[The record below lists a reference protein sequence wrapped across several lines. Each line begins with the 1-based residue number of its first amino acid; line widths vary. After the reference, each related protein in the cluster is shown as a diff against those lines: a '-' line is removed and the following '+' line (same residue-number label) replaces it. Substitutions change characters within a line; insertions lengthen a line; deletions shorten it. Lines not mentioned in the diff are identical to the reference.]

1 MASTIPPASEIRT
14 LVTNAIDK
22 ASQERTNKIKNQ
34 VDKILGEIATALN
47 NLVKSRRTSTEYFVD
62 NGDMNDPDIDDDLRK
77 HGQAINQVCEAL
89 KNAGYFTSVSEGKF
103 KQINRYGTFITISL
117 NPIERDD
124 Y

>member
-47 NLVKSRRTSTEYFVD
+47 NLVKSRRTSTVYFVD

>member
-1 MASTIPPASEIRT
+1 MASVIPPASEIRT

-62 NGDMNDPDIDDDLRK
+62 NGDMNDPDIDYDLCK
-77 HGQAINQVCEAL
+77 HGQAINQICEAL

-103 KQINRYGTFITISL
+103 KQMNRYGTFITISL

>member
-1 MASTIPPASEIRT
+1 MASTIPHASEIRT
-14 LVTNAIDK
+14 LVNNAIDK

-34 VDKILGEIATALN
+34 VDKILGEIAVAIN

-62 NGDMNDPDIDDDLRK
+62 NGDMNDPDIDYDLCK
-77 HGQAINQVCEAL
+77 HGQAINQICEAL

-103 KQINRYGTFITISL
+103 KQMNRYGTFITISL